1 MIRVLGVIYMKSVA
15 LVTGATSGIGKA
27 IVELLLLENIDVIAL
42 GRNQEKLDQLSIDMK
57 DKGKAKLTLVV
68 GDLSDNNSSNLA
80 GQALAK
86 VIVEQYQGKLDIL
99 MHVAGMVSSG
109 YHENRD
115 GNEVTFATNHLSVMI
130 LTHIL
135 YPFLLKSSDPRMLVV
150 SSRSHYR
157 ADINFKNLQSKKL
170 YNIFKA
176 YKRSKL
182 YNVFFVRYFAKQVL
196 EIPTFAIDP
205 GLVKTEIGM
214 KNTNALAQ
222 YFWKKHANRGTD
234 AFYPTRFMLD
244 IATKP
249 VYREL
254 SGHYFF
260 EGKSVKSNPVTYDL
274 EIAEKLWLAS
284 LKYANID
291 KFFIK

>member
-1 MIRVLGVIYMKSVA
+1 MQKVA
-15 LVTGATSGIGKA
+15 IVTGATSGIGKA
-27 IVELLLLENIDVIAL
+27 ILELLLNDKIDVIAL
-42 GRNQEKLDQLSIDMK
+42 GRNQNRLDQLAIEMSEIK
-57 DKGKAKLTLVV
+57 TAKLTLVL
-68 GDLSDNNSSNLA
+68 GDLSDNNQSREASL
-80 GQALAK
+80 ALAN
-86 VIVEQYQGKLDIL
+86 VIEKKYGGRLDIL

-109 YHENRD
+109 YHENQD
-115 GNEVTFATNHLSVMI
+115 GNEITFATNHLSVMI
-130 LTHIL
+130 LTQKL
-135 YPFLLKSSDPRMLVV
+135 YPYLLKSDDPRMLVV

-157 ADINFKNLQSKKL
+157 ANINFNNLQSRKL

-182 YNVFFVRYFAKQVL
+182 YNVFFVRYFAKHIK

-234 AFYPTRFMLD
+234 VYYPTRFMLD

-249 VYREL
+249 EYKEL
-254 SGHYFF
+254 TGHYFL
-260 EGKSVKSNPVTYDL
+260 EGKSVKSNPITYDL
-274 EIAEKLWLAS
+274 DVCEKLWNAS
-284 LKYANID
+284 LKYAKID
-291 KFFIK
+291 TFFMN

>member
-1 MIRVLGVIYMKSVA
+1 MRKVA
-15 LVTGATSGIGKA
+15 IVTGSTSGIGKA
-27 IVELLLLENIDVIAL
+27 ILELLLKDQIDVIAL
-42 GRNQEKLDQLSIDMK
+42 GRNQKRLDQLAIEMSEIK
-57 DKGKAKLTLVV
+57 TAKLTLVL
-68 GDLSDNNSSNLA
+68 GDLSDNTQSREASV
-80 GQALAK
+80 ALAK
-86 VIVEQYQGKLDIL
+86 VIEKEYEGRLDIL
-99 MHVAGMVSSG
+99 MHVAGMVSSL
-109 YHENRD
+109 YHENQD

-130 LTHIL
+130 LTQKL
-135 YPFLLKSSDPRMLVV
+135 YPYLLKSDDPRMLVV

-157 ADINFKNLQSKKL
+157 ANINFKNLQSKKL

-182 YNVFFVRYFAKQVL
+182 YNVFFVRYFAKHVK

-234 AFYPTRFMLD
+234 AYYPTRFMLD

-249 VYREL
+249 EYREL
-254 SGHYFF
+254 TGHYFL
-260 EGKSVKSNPVTYDL
+260 EGKSVKSNPITYDL
-274 EIAEKLWLAS
+274 DVCEKLWNAS
-284 LKYANID
+284 LKYAKID
-291 KFFIK
+291 TFFMK

>member
-1 MIRVLGVIYMKSVA
+1 MQKVA
-15 LVTGATSGIGKA
+15 IVTGATSGIGKA
-27 IVELLLLENIDVIAL
+27 ILELLLNDHIDVIAL
-42 GRNQEKLDQLSIDMK
+42 GRNQNRLDQLAIEMSEIK
-57 DKGKAKLTLVV
+57 SAKLTLVL
-68 GDLSDNNSSNLA
+68 GDLSDNIQSREASL
-80 GQALAK
+80 ALAK
-86 VIVEQYQGKLDIL
+86 VIEKEYKGRLDIL

-109 YHENRD
+109 YHENQD

-130 LTHIL
+130 LTQKL
-135 YPFLLKSSDPRMLVV
+135 YPYLLNSDDPRMLVV

-157 ADINFKNLQSKKL
+157 ANINFKNLQSKKL

-182 YNVFFVRYFAKQVL
+182 YNVFFVRYFAKQVK

-234 AFYPTRFMLD
+234 AYYPTRFMLD

-249 VYREL
+249 EYKEL
-254 SGHYFF
+254 TGHYFL
-260 EGKSVKSNPVTYDL
+260 EGKSVKSNPITYDL
-274 EIAEKLWLAS
+274 DVCEKLWNTS
-284 LKYANID
+284 LTYAKID
-291 KFFIK
+291 TFFMK

>member
-1 MIRVLGVIYMKSVA
+1 MQKVA
-15 LVTGATSGIGKA
+15 IVTGATSGIGKA
-27 IVELLLLENIDVIAL
+27 ILELLLNDKIDVIAL
-42 GRNQEKLDQLSIDMK
+42 GRNQKRLGQLAIEMSEIK
-57 DKGKAKLTLVV
+57 TAKLTLVL
-68 GDLSDNNSSNLA
+68 GDLSDNNKSREASL
-80 GQALAK
+80 ALAN
-86 VIVEQYQGKLDIL
+86 VIEKKYGGRLDIL

-109 YHENRD
+109 YHENQD
-115 GNEVTFATNHLSVMI
+115 GNEITFATNHLSVMI
-130 LTHIL
+130 LTQKL
-135 YPFLLKSSDPRMLVV
+135 YPYLLKSDDPRMLVV

-157 ADINFKNLQSKKL
+157 ANINFNNLQSRKL

-182 YNVFFVRYFAKQVL
+182 YNVFFVRYFAKHIK

-234 AFYPTRFMLD
+234 VYYPTRFMLD

-249 VYREL
+249 EYKEL
-254 SGHYFF
+254 TGHYFL
-260 EGKSVKSNPVTYDL
+260 EGKSVKSNPITYDL
-274 EIAEKLWLAS
+274 EVCEKLWNAS
-284 LKYANID
+284 LKYAKID
-291 KFFIK
+291 TFFMN

>member
-1 MIRVLGVIYMKSVA
+1 MQKVA
-15 LVTGATSGIGKA
+15 IVTGATSGIGKA
-27 IVELLLLENIDVIAL
+27 ILELLLNDKIDVIAL
-42 GRNQEKLDQLSIDMK
+42 GRNQNRLDQLAIEMSEIK
-57 DKGKAKLTLVV
+57 TAKLTLVL
-68 GDLSDNNSSNLA
+68 GDLSDNNKSRKASL
-80 GQALAK
+80 ALAN
-86 VIVEQYQGKLDIL
+86 VIEKKYGGRLDIL

-109 YHENRD
+109 YHENQD
-115 GNEVTFATNHLSVMI
+115 GNEITFATNHLSVMI
-130 LTHIL
+130 LTQKL
-135 YPFLLKSSDPRMLVV
+135 YPYLLKSDDPRMLVV

-157 ADINFKNLQSKKL
+157 ANINFNNLQSRKL

-182 YNVFFVRYFAKQVL
+182 YNVFFVRYFAKHIK

-234 AFYPTRFMLD
+234 VYYPTRFMLD

-249 VYREL
+249 EYKEL
-254 SGHYFF
+254 TGHYFL
-260 EGKSVKSNPVTYDL
+260 EGKSVKSNPITYDL
-274 EIAEKLWLAS
+274 EVCEKLWNAS
-284 LKYANID
+284 LKYAKID
-291 KFFIK
+291 TFFMN

>member
-1 MIRVLGVIYMKSVA
+1 MQNVA
-15 LVTGATSGIGKA
+15 IVTGATSGIGKA
-27 IVELLLLENIDVIAL
+27 ILELLLKDNIDVIAL
-42 GRNQEKLDQLSIDMK
+42 GRNQARLDQLKVEMK
-57 DKGKAKLTLVV
+57 DKGKAKLTLVL
-68 GDLSDNNSSNLA
+68 GDLSDNQKANEASISLA
-80 GQALAK
+80 R
-86 VIVEQYQGKLDIL
+86 VIEKDYKGKLDIL

-109 YHENRD
+109 YHENQD

-130 LTHIL
+130 LTKKL
-135 YPFLLKSSDPRMLVV
+135 YPYLLKSDDPRMLVV

-157 ADINFKNLQSKKL
+157 ANINFKNLQSKKL

-182 YNVFFVRYFAKQVL
+182 YNVFFVRYFAKHIK

-214 KNTNALAQ
+214 KNTNWLAQ

-234 AFYPTRFMLD
+234 AYFPTQFMLD

-249 VYREL
+249 SFKEL

-260 EGKSVKSNPVTYDL
+260 EGKSVKSNPITYDL
-274 EIAEKLWLAS
+274 EIAEKLWNES
-284 LKYANID
+284 LVYAKID
-291 KFFIK
+291 TFFIK

>member
-1 MIRVLGVIYMKSVA
+1 MQKVA
-15 LVTGATSGIGKA
+15 IVTGATSGIGKA
-27 IVELLLLENIDVIAL
+27 ILELLLSDKIDVIAL
-42 GRNQEKLDQLSIDMK
+42 GRNQKRLDQLAIEMSEIK
-57 DKGKAKLTLVV
+57 TAKLTLVL
-68 GDLSDNNSSNLA
+68 GDLSDNNQSREASL
-80 GQALAK
+80 ALAN
-86 VIVEQYQGKLDIL
+86 VIEKKYGGRLDIL

-109 YHENRD
+109 YHENQD
-115 GNEVTFATNHLSVMI
+115 GNEITFATNHLSVMI
-130 LTHIL
+130 LTQKL
-135 YPFLLKSSDPRMLVV
+135 YPYLLKSDDPRMLVV

-157 ADINFKNLQSKKL
+157 ANINFNNLQSRKL

-182 YNVFFVRYFAKQVL
+182 YNVFFVRYFAKHIK

-234 AFYPTRFMLD
+234 VYYPTRFMLD

-249 VYREL
+249 EYKEL
-254 SGHYFF
+254 TGHYFL
-260 EGKSVKSNPVTYDL
+260 EGKSVKSNPITYDL
-274 EIAEKLWLAS
+274 EVCEKLWNAS
-284 LKYANID
+284 LKYAKID
-291 KFFIK
+291 TFFMN

>member
-1 MIRVLGVIYMKSVA
+1 MQKVA
-15 LVTGATSGIGKA
+15 IVTGATSGIGKA
-27 IVELLLLENIDVIAL
+27 ILELLLNDKIDVIAL
-42 GRNQEKLDQLSIDMK
+42 GRNQNRLDQLAIEMSEIK
-57 DKGKAKLTLVV
+57 TAKLTLVL
-68 GDLSDNNSSNLA
+68 GDLSDNNKSRKASL
-80 GQALAK
+80 ALAN
-86 VIVEQYQGKLDIL
+86 VIEKKYGGRLDIL

-109 YHENRD
+109 YHENQD
-115 GNEVTFATNHLSVMI
+115 GNEITFATNHLSVMI
-130 LTHIL
+130 LTQKL
-135 YPFLLKSSDPRMLVV
+135 YPYLLKSDDPRMLVV

-157 ADINFKNLQSKKL
+157 ANINFNNLQSRKL

-182 YNVFFVRYFAKQVL
+182 YNVFFVRYFAKHIK

-234 AFYPTRFMLD
+234 VYYPTRFMLD

-249 VYREL
+249 EYKEL
-254 SGHYFF
+254 TGHYFL
-260 EGKSVKSNPVTYDL
+260 EGKSVKSNPITYDL
-274 EIAEKLWLAS
+274 DVCEKLWNAS
-284 LKYANID
+284 LKYAKID
-291 KFFIK
+291 TFFMN

>member
-1 MIRVLGVIYMKSVA
+1 MQKVA
-15 LVTGATSGIGKA
+15 IVTGATSGIGKA
-27 IVELLLLENIDVIAL
+27 ILELLLSDKIDVIAL
-42 GRNQEKLDQLSIDMK
+42 GRNQKRLDQLAIEMSEIK
-57 DKGKAKLTLVV
+57 TAKLTLVL
-68 GDLSDNNSSNLA
+68 GDLSDNNKSREASL
-80 GQALAK
+80 ALAN
-86 VIVEQYQGKLDIL
+86 VIEKKYGGRLDIL

-109 YHENRD
+109 YHENQD
-115 GNEVTFATNHLSVMI
+115 GNEITFATNHLSVMI
-130 LTHIL
+130 LTQKL
-135 YPFLLKSSDPRMLVV
+135 YPYLLKSDDPRMLVV

-157 ADINFKNLQSKKL
+157 ANINFNNLQSRKL

-182 YNVFFVRYFAKQVL
+182 YNVFFVRYFAKHIK

-234 AFYPTRFMLD
+234 VYYPTRFMLD

-249 VYREL
+249 EYKEL
-254 SGHYFF
+254 TGHYFL
-260 EGKSVKSNPVTYDL
+260 EGKSVKSNPITYDL
-274 EIAEKLWLAS
+274 EVCEKLWNAS
-284 LKYANID
+284 LKYAKID
-291 KFFIK
+291 TFFMN